1 MCICSKFKHF
11 SRQRFSRLTR
21 NRCSRT
27 TANSSR
33 KSGSGGHT
41 VTRGAGSKSTQAEPL
56 ATLLVFTQKAMSQ
69 SSPKFDLSVHLDSIK
84 QFIPVELSVLA
95 CLIVIILTMFIVI
108 CMRRRITTK
117 RHKSLLTLAIN
128 AETSHL
134 TFNVIRLNYN
144 PEHYRVLINRQR
156 VQIKLTSM
164 MLFYILEY
172 TDGINILNLP
182 LNLMVGLRK
191 STVLSLWSGRILNKI
206 LKGSHT
212 ASLEFFDTNNR
223 LVEIVMLTENRLGSA
238 MVEPMTVP
246 ITGKLY
252 PTL

>member
-95 CLIVIILTMFIVI
+95 C
-108 CMRRRITTK
+108 ITTK
-117 RHKSLLTLAIN
+117 RHKSLLTMAIN

-191 STVLSLWSGRILNKI
+191 STVL
-206 LKGSHT
+206 T
-212 ASLEFFDTNNR
+212 LERKDF
-223 LVEIVMLTENRLGSA
+223 E
-238 MVEPMTVP
+238 
-246 ITGKLY
+246 
-252 PTL
+252 